1 MRKMQGQRDR
11 THRQGRIEMGTE
23 GRLGVLVG
31 GHDELPFD
39 LQLEASMRRPGR
51 DIPGEAGLG
60 SEPRT
65 EGRARRARL
74 TGTQVQLKAG

>member
-11 THRQGRIEMGTE
+11 MHRQDRIETGTE

-31 GHDELPFD
+31 VHDELPFG

-60 SEPRT
+60 LEPRT

-74 TGTQVQLKAG
+74 TSTQVQRKAG